1 MNSFL
6 LLCDVFSF
14 IFWKKL
20 KTPKKNLSKLPD
32 LYLRQNSKV
41 KTLTRPETKKE
52 TNWHIGKILIQH
64 KFFDSETRLTAIVG
78 SKIVV
83 TTPIFLQLL
92 NEFFIVNKGL
102 ALVSQLPTLV

>member
-64 KFFDSETRLTAIVG
+64 KFFDSDGNHLFFRSGAISLVAAAHHG
-78 SKIVV
+78 PERKI
-83 TTPIFLQLL
+83 L
-92 NEFFIVNKGL
+92 
-102 ALVSQLPTLV
+102 